1 MPRRLPAVYDPVNGK
16 LYGEDPIVGLL
27 EVATGG
33 GGGGG
38 GNVTIA
44 TNLTDVLSSSGS
56 TISADSALADKIV
69 FWDNSASKLTYLEI
83 GPGLTATG
91 TTLTADIQGNLSLS
105 IDPSIDDIFSA
116 TSSGYNATFSADS
129 AGSDKIV
136 FWDQTAGKLTYLT
149 VGSGLSISGT
159 TITATQQSSNT
170 ELVTDTTP
178 QLGGNLDVNGK
189 DIVSTSNGDIE
200 LDPHGSGSAVFK
212 GNSTRGSGE
221 IVLNCEQNSHGVTL
235 KGPAHSASATYTF
248 TLPGNAGT
256 NGYLLS
262 TNGSGT
268 TSWIAPT
275 PATTTNTSS
284 SDVLSVASGV
294 ISFDDAGSDKLVFW
308 DESESKASYLT
319 LGSNISITATTLDVD
334 VSAGPITETL
344 QVINT
349 NYTLSS
355 GKNGHSVGPVTV
367 ANTYTVTVPANA
379 VWLVA

>member
-27 EVATGG
+27 EVATG

-91 TTLTADIQGNLSLS
+91 TTLTADIQGSLTLS

-136 FWDQTAGKLTYLT
+136 FWDHTASKLTYLT
-149 VGSGLSISGT
+149 VGSGLTISGT
-159 TITATQQSSNT
+159 TISAGAVNT
-170 ELVTDTTP
+170 DLVTDTTP
-178 QLGGNLDVNGK
+178 QLGGNLDVNGN
-189 DIVSTSNGDIE
+189 DIVSTSNGDID
-200 LDPHGSGSAVFK
+200 LDPNGSGSVVLK
-212 GNSTRGSGE
+212 GNSTRGAGE

-235 KGPAHSASATYTF
+235 KGPAHSAGATYTF
-248 TLPGNAGT
+248 TLPTSAGI
-256 NGYLLS
+256 NGYLL
-262 TNGSGT
+262 TTDGSGA
-268 TSWIAPT
+268 TSWGPP
-275 PATTTNTSS
+275 PAVTTNTSS
-284 SDVLSVASGV
+284 QDVLSVTAGV
-294 ISFDDAGSDKLVFW
+294 ISFDDAGSDKLLFW
-308 DESESKASYLT
+308 DDSEGKARYLT
-319 LGSNISITATTLDVD
+319 LGSNISVTGTTLDVD
-334 VSAGPITETL
+334 SGIGPISESS

-355 GKNGHSVGPVTV
+355 GKNGHSVGPVSV
-367 ANTYTVTVPANA
+367 ANTYTVTIPANA